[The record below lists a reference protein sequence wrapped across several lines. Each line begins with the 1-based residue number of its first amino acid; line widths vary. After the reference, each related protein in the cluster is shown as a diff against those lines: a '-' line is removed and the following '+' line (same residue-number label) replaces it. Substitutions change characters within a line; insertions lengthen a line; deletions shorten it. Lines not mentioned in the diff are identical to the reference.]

1 MEERKKITFDEAVER
16 GFIVVCVDGVR
27 NMLDE
32 LKYLEIPHHPAA
44 NKDELIDLLYSMQSE
59 EYDVDDDL
67 YIILD
72 EDRVN
77 EELEKEYVLLLEN
90 GKMIRENED
99 NLFELRY
106 AAEDKAD
113 VAPQMLSNDDYDDYV
128 ESIHCFIREKKVLD
142 IEELAKKVEEAIDEI
157 LENKEKEL

>member
-1 MEERKKITFDEAVER
+1 MKERKKIAFE
-16 GFIVVCVDGVR
+16 
-27 NMLDE
+27 
-32 LKYLEIPHHPAA
+32 
-44 NKDELIDLLYSMQSE
+44 
-59 EYDVDDDL
+59 
-67 YIILD
+67 

-142 IEELAKKVEEAIDEI
+142 IKELVEKVEEVINEI
-157 LENKEKEL
+157 LDKK